1 MKQKNNQKGF
11 TLIEML
17 LVVLLLALTVG
28 LTSDMLLSLIRSNTK
43 TQVINEIEQ
52 QANFVTLKLEK
63 ELRDAL
69 DATTGPNNSLIITLR
84 SNSQVTYQ
92 LTSGSVLQ
100 RRIGA
105 GSFDDLTSNSS
116 PGGIR
121 VSSSPSSPCFDV
133 IGNNPKAVVTKLI
146 FKQAQVEAGPTYAGE
161 VKIESTITI
170 RGGY

>member
-1 MKQKNNQKGF
+1 MNQVNNQKGF
-11 TLIEML
+11 TIIEML

-63 ELRDAL
+63 ELRDAI
-69 DATTGPNNSLIITLR
+69 DANIDDSSLVITLR

-92 LTSGSVLQ
+92 LNESNVLQ
-100 RRIGA
+100 RQVGA
-105 GSFDDLTSNSS
+105 GGFVNLTSSSS
-116 PGGIR
+116 PGG
-121 VSSSPSSPCFDV
+121 VKVTCADASPCFDV
-133 IGNNPKAVVTKLI
+133 TATNPKTVVTRLL
-146 FKQAQVEAGPTYAGE
+146 FEQAQVDAGPTYRGD

-170 RGGY
+170 RGDY

>member
-1 MKQKNNQKGF
+1 MNQVNNQKGF

-63 ELRDAL
+63 ELRDAI
-69 DATTGPNNSLIITLR
+69 DANIDDSSLVITLR

-92 LTSGSVLQ
+92 INENNVLQ
-100 RRIGA
+100 RKLGSA
-105 GSFDDLTSNSS
+105 GSFVNLTSSSS
-116 PGGIR
+116 PGGVR
-121 VSSSPSSPCFDV
+121 VTCVDLSPCFDV
-133 IGNNPKAVVTKLI
+133 TDSNPKTVVTRLL
-146 FKQAQVEAGPTYAGE
+146 FRQAQVEAGPTYSGD

-170 RGGY
+170 RGDY